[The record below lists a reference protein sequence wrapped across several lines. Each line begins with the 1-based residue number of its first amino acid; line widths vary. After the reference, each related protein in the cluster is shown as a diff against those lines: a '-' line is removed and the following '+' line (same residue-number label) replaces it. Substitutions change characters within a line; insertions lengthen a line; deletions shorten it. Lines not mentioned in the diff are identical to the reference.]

1 MRFLDYIRKDK
12 REIGDIIADAVD
24 KVHPV
29 YSPLVGEEPD
39 GNAEELLNKSLDV
52 KPIDTEIREISLYA

>member
-12 REIGDIIADAVD
+12 RKVGDIIAGAVN

-39 GNAEELLNKSLDV
+39 GNAEELLSKGLDV
-52 KPIDTEIREISLYA
+52 KPIDAEIREISLYA

>member
-1 MRFLDYIRKDK
+1 MRFLNYIKKDRRKV
-12 REIGDIIADAVD
+12 GDIIAGAVD

-29 YSPLVGEEPD
+29 YSPLVGEEPEGD
-39 GNAEELLNKSLDV
+39 AEKLLNKGLDV